1 VMKTESFFERKG
13 APVMELCSVEQY
25 FPQGSGT
32 FHALSDINLQIY
44 KEDFVCLLGPSG
56 CGKTSLLNILAGYAK
71 PFSGEVIVDGKPF
84 LKPNPDVGVV
94 FQHANLLPWLSVR
107 DNIEFGLKRKKLP
120 KAKRREITDYYMDV
134 VGLTE
139 FADSLPHQLS
149 GGMKQRATIART
161 LAPDPK
167 IVLLDEPFSA
177 LDALTREKM
186 QRHIYKIWKETK
198 KSFLFITHDVDEA
211 LVLSNRIVIM
221 HPNPGHLTV
230 DQPNR
235 LNKNGKDFFRT
246 VRETDEFWYLRE
258 DLIDK
263 ITSEEERENERQWY
277 KAGNKKVVSF

>member
-1 VMKTESFFERKG
+1 MG
-13 APVMELCSVEQY
+13 A
-25 FPQGSGT
+25 
-32 FHALSDINLQIY
+32 
-44 KEDFVCLLGPSG
+44 
-56 CGKTSLLNILAGYAK
+56 
-71 PFSGEVIVDGKPF
+71 
-84 LKPNPDVGVV
+84 
-94 FQHANLLPWLSVR
+94 
-107 DNIEFGLKRKKLP
+107 
-120 KAKRREITDYYMDV
+120 
-134 VGLTE
+134 
-139 FADSLPHQLS
+139 
-149 GGMKQRATIART
+149 T

>member
-1 VMKTESFFERKG
+1 MDNSNDTSRS
-13 APVMELCSVEQY
+13 PVMELIDVEQY
-25 FPQGSGT
+25 FPQGSGS
-32 FHALSDINLQIY
+32 FHALSEINLKLY
-44 KEDFVCLLGPSG
+44 RDDFVCLLGPSG

-71 PFSGEVIVDGKPF
+71 PTSGNVIVDGKPF
-84 LKPNPDVGVV
+84 DKPNPDVGVV

-107 DNIEFGLKRKKLP
+107 DNIDFGLKRKKLS
-120 KAKRREITDYYMDV
+120 KGERKDIIEYYMDV
-134 VGLTE
+134 VGLTD

-186 QRHIYKIWKETK
+186 QRHIYDIWEKAK

-211 LVLSNRIVIM
+211 LVLSNRILIM

-230 DQPNR
+230 DQPNK
-235 LNKNGKDFFRT
+235 LKKAGDDFFRT
-246 VRETDEFWYLRE
+246 VRETDEYWYLRE

-263 ITSEEERENERQWY
+263 ITSDEERKNDKWFIIKNN
-277 KAGNKKVVSF
+277 KAVS

>member
-1 VMKTESFFERKG
+1 
-13 APVMELCSVEQY
+13 MELCSVEQY

-263 ITSEEERENERQWY
+263 ITSEEERENERRWY